1 MRLTTVKRLV
11 AAVMFSASVQA
22 QASVVNDATG
32 DYLAGYTGSKA
43 GDLDVVS
50 ASVTYNPQTDVFH
63 FESTFAA
70 AIGTS
75 PGGLYVLGFDRGAG
89 TGRFAASG
97 LPNVLFDSVV
107 VINTNGS
114 GAVNLLVP
122 QPVVST
128 PFAAGTAV
136 IDGAKLSLDI
146 LGSWL
151 PSAGFSKS
159 GYTWNLWPRDG
170 SQPAGFGQIS
180 DFAPDSV
187 NAAVQV
193 VPLPGA
199 VWLFG
204 SALAG
209 FVAARRRAFR

>member
-11 AAVMFSASVQA
+11 AAAMFSASVQA

-32 DYLAGYTGSKA
+32 DYLAGYAGSKA

-75 PGGLYVLGFDRGAG
+75 LGGLYVLGFDRGAG

>member
-11 AAVMFSASVQA
+11 AAVMFSASALA

-32 DYLAGYTGSKA
+32 DYLAGYAGSKA

-75 PGGLYVLGFDRGAG
+75 PGGLYVLGFDRCAG

-209 FVAARRRAFR
+209 FIAARRRVFR

>member
-32 DYLAGYTGSKA
+32 DYLAGYAGSKA

-209 FVAARRRAFR
+209 FVAAGGRAFR